1 MKTWLKLLT
10 VFSLLCAMTV
20 SAQAESREPFVLSKT
35 QKDALSGVFF
45 FGESTTAHLARTGGI
60 LDTAEGR
67 GKVLRDES
75 GTRYLDMRILSSPV
89 IYYGEG
95 RPEQVSFAEAVERA
109 QPRVLVLSFGLN
121 GIMRWSRDPDA
132 FLRNYRAL
140 DTHGKEMIDIIMEKE
155 LDRMNGEQRSATVL
169 PAAGVRHRNLPLYDM
184 PVSAGVGNFLDDDAT
199 EELRIKVTR
208 TSAAASFALRISG
221 NSMEPEFS
229 DGDILLVREQD
240 AVEQGE
246 LGIFVADGMGYF
258 KRFMGDALRSLN
270 PAYKDMPIKS
280 FSSFRCCG
288 KVIGRTRA

>member
-1 MKTWLKLLT
+1 MEENMN
-10 VFSLLCAMTV
+10 FSLQVKNIKNAKGITNEQL
-20 SAQAESREPFVLSKT
+20 SEKSGIPF
-35 QKDALSGVFF
+35 
-45 FGESTTAHLARTGGI
+45 STLN
-60 LDTAEGR
+60 
-67 GKVLRDES
+67 K
-75 GTRYLDMRILSSPV
+75 ILSNDSSNPKLDVV
-89 IYYGEG
+89 IAIAEALECPLAYLIDGEG
-95 RPEQVSFAEAVERA
+95 ERMSETMTNSE
-109 QPRVLVLSFGLN
+109 REL
-121 GIMRWSRDPDA
+121 
-132 FLRNYRAL
+132 LRNYRAL

-169 PAAGVRHRNLPLYDM
+169 PATGVRHRILPLYDM

-208 TSAAASFALRISG
+208 TSVAASFALRISG